1 LLCTN
6 NVYTQRNPRKS
17 QYYKCVEIHFEEL
30 ENIWEE
36 KYQYNYGYWRNH
48 ITNVI
53 YKYLDCGD
61 LHLGFARM
69 KCKDCNNEYLLPFS
83 CKKRHFCP
91 SCHQKRVVEFGEYL
105 AVDVLK
111 EVPHRHWV
119 FSIPKRLRI
128 FFMYDRKLLAKLSK
142 CAWNVL
148 SEYLKQTVDD
158 NDTVPA
164 AVIAVQTFVD
174 FLNFNPHLHIIA
186 ADGCFDNSG
195 DFIRGRVPNADDLE
209 EAFRYEVL
217 KMLKKEGKIVDIT
230 IENMKTWHHNGF
242 NIILWIPIFPDD
254 QEGIVNLARYIIR
267 APISQERMYYIP
279 AD

>member
-119 FSIPKRLRI
+119 FSMPKRLRI

-186 ADGCFDNSG
+186 ADGCF
-195 DFIRGRVPNADDLE
+195 IILEILLE
-209 EAFRYEVL
+209 EEFQ
-217 KMLKKEGKIVDIT
+217 MLMIWKKHLD
-230 IENMKTWHHNGF
+230 MKF
-242 NIILWIPIFPDD
+242 
-254 QEGIVNLARYIIR
+254 
-267 APISQERMYYIP
+267 
-279 AD
+279 